1 MLVTRLQASNFL
13 SENPRIKHVT
23 FHKNKR
29 WQLFQNQINMF
40 GITNF
45 ETFLIAAILLNLT
58 PGADT
63 MYILGRSISQGK
75 KAGILSAIGIS
86 TGSLVHCIIAAF
98 GLSILIAKSAMAFSV
113 IKYLGAAYL
122 IYLGI
127 RSLLTKTRG
136 EFEIEQIDKSKTS
149 NWKIFISGI
158 FTNILNPKVALF
170 FLAFLPQFIDPRH
183 TADAIPFVIL
193 GLTFIATGTIWCLA
207 LALFSAKL
215 SDRIRKNY
223 KIKDGGTIYL
233 FFIKDSNDKLM
244 MLICNKA

>member
-1 MLVTRLQASNFL
+1 
-13 SENPRIKHVT
+13 
-23 FHKNKR
+23 
-29 WQLFQNQINMF
+29 MF

-45 ETFLIAAILLNLT
+45 ETFLITAVLLNLT

-75 KAGILSAIGIS
+75 KAGIMSAMGIS

-98 GLSILIAKSAMAFSV
+98 GLSMIIAKSAVAFSV

-122 IYLGI
+122 IFLGVKA
-127 RSLLTKTRG
+127 LMTKSQN
-136 EFEIEQIDKSKTS
+136 EFEIEKIDKKKV
-149 NWKIFISGI
+149 NNRKIFVSGI
-158 FTNILNPKVALF
+158 LTNILNPKVALF
-170 FLAFLPQFIDPRH
+170 FLAFLPQFIDPNYA
-183 TADAIPFVIL
+183 TNSLPFIVL

-223 KIKDGGTIYL
+223 KIKLWLDRITGGI
-233 FFIKDSNDKLM
+233 FIVLGIKLAFSE
-244 MLICNKA
+244 K

>member
-1 MLVTRLQASNFL
+1 
-13 SENPRIKHVT
+13 
-23 FHKNKR
+23 
-29 WQLFQNQINMF
+29 MF

-98 GLSILIAKSAMAFSV
+98 GLSIIIAKSAIAFST

-122 IYLGI
+122 IYLGVKA
-127 RSLLTKTRG
+127 LMTKSQT
-136 EFEIEQIDKSKTS
+136 EFEIEQMAKKKTS
-149 NWKIFISGI
+149 NRKIFASGI
-158 FTNILNPKVALF
+158 LTNILNPKVALF
-170 FLAFLPQFIDPRH
+170 FLAFLPQFIDPNYA
-183 TADAIPFVIL
+183 TNSLPFIIL
-193 GLTFIATGTIWCLA
+193 GLTFIVTGTVWCLA

-223 KIKDGGTIYL
+223 KIKMWLDRITSGI
-233 FFIKDSNDKLM
+233 FIALGIKLA
-244 MLICNKA
+244 LSEK